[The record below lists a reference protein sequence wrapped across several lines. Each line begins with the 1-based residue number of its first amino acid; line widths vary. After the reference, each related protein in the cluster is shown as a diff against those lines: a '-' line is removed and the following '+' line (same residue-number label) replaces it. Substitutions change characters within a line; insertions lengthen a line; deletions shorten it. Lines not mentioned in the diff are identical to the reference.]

1 MVDAKFHFGTLRYLS
16 IMYTIL
22 FTYVAHYLNNNRTG
36 LKLLTNA
43 RVLRNQKISRT
54 FS

>member
-1 MVDAKFHFGTLRYLS
+1 MIDANFHFGTLKYLL

-22 FTYVAHYLNNNRTG
+22 FTYVAHYLNKG
-36 LKLLTNA
+36 LILLTNA
-43 RVLRNQKISRT
+43 RVLQNRKISRT